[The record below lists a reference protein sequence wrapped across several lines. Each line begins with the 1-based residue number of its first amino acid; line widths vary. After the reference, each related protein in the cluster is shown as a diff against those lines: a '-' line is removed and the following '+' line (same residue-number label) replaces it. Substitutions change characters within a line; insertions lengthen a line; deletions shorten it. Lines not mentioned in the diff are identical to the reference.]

1 MVRYY
6 YFEIYNFHIQR
17 EDDDDDDDDDD
28 CGFDGYDIDPRD
40 NVQGLAYNKGR
51 GGGYLFGA
59 DVTEHFLKKNKLQMI
74 IRSHEVQ
81 MTG

>member
-17 EDDDDDDDDDD
+17 EVDDDDDGD

>member
-6 YFEIYNFHIQR
+6 YFEIYSFYIQR
-17 EDDDDDDDDDD
+17 EDDDDDDCGFD
-28 CGFDGYDIDPRD
+28 GFDGYDIDPRD